1 MEVGRAAIEVL
12 DRNEALILDY
22 GVNFDQN
29 DNPVLPLQET
39 PSLIKG
45 FVVSHAHLDH
55 VGALPL
61 YQVSTDIPVYGT
73 EISRDIA
80 ELMLKDFLKLSG
92 AKLPFEWVEV
102 KKVIDNWKPKKLY
115 ETFEVGNFKVEL
127 SDAGHIP
134 GSSYV
139 KVYTSTKTI
148 AYTGDTNLI
157 NTPLVKPADV
167 DSLRDADVLVM
178 ETTYGRFNHPP
189 REQVE
194 RDFVNTAREVIES
207 GGTVLVPAFSLA
219 RSQEILAVL
228 AKYDFEY
235 PVYYDGM
242 VREIMEIM
250 MRQRDYINDWSSLK
264 KAYDEFN
271 YVSSWEERSKAV
283 RERGVIIS
291 SAGMLKGG
299 PAVWYFRKLSSNPKN
314 AVFLVSYQAENTPG
328 RRLLETGKFDE
339 YSPVLKAR
347 LELFDFSSHAGKKDL
362 KRIVKSASKLEKLI
376 LVHGSPD
383 NLTAF
388 GKEVKE
394 ETGVDVIIP
403 QSGQEIA
410 L

>member
-1 MEVGRAAIEVL
+1 
-12 DRNEALILDY
+12 
-22 GVNFDQN
+22 
-29 DNPVLPLQET
+29 QE
-39 PSLIKG
+39 L
-45 FVVSHAHLDH
+45 
-55 VGALPL
+55 
-61 YQVSTDIPVYGT
+61 
-73 EISRDIA
+73 
-80 ELMLKDFLKLSG
+80 
-92 AKLPFEWVEV
+92 
-102 KKVIDNWKPKKLY
+102 
-115 ETFEVGNFKVEL
+115 
-127 SDAGHIP
+127 
-134 GSSYV
+134 
-139 KVYTSTKTI
+139 
-148 AYTGDTNLI
+148 
-157 NTPLVKPADV
+157 
-167 DSLRDADVLVM
+167 
-178 ETTYGRFNHPP
+178 
-189 REQVE
+189 
-194 RDFVNTAREVIES
+194 
-207 GGTVLVPAFSLA
+207 
-219 RSQEILAVL
+219 LAVL
-228 AKYDFEY
+228 AKYDFEH

-347 LELFDFSSHAGKKDL
+347 LELFDFSSHAGKRDL
-362 KRIVKSASKLEKLI
+362 KRIVKSASNLEKLI

-394 ETGVDVIIP
+394 EIGVDVIIP
-403 QSGQEIA
+403 QSGQEIV